1 MALLLIQ
8 ERKPKLIF
16 MRIFR
21 SRYFLSLIG
30 RPFLAFLFTVTL
42 SACQSTKNYVKPAFN
57 QVSHAQ
63 DHKFCVQVASQ
74 PRQNPA
80 VPSVPCYGCPIYGTL
95 AMSAFRIIVNG
106 VTGTTVDETSYDH
119 CMRNNGYQAIPMT
132 EEQWEEFNKLQTV
145 DKRREYLLELLQNT
159 QQGP

>member
-1 MALLLIQ
+1 
-8 ERKPKLIF
+8 
-16 MRIFR
+16 
-21 SRYFLSLIG
+21 
-30 RPFLAFLFTVTL
+30 
-42 SACQSTKNYVKPAFN
+42 
-57 QVSHAQ
+57 
-63 DHKFCVQVASQ
+63 
-74 PRQNPA
+74 
-80 VPSVPCYGCPIYGTL
+80 
-95 AMSAFRIIVNG
+95 MSAFYIIVNS